1 MTSSQ
6 TFDTYARY
14 REALLEALGQATQ
27 SIVIFDPDLRNT
39 GLESP
44 EGISA
49 LESFCLRVRVE
60 ESLRIAV
67 HSASY
72 IERNCPRLLNLVSR
86 FGHRM
91 QIRITSS
98 AFRSIEQPFMI
109 VDGVHLVTRFHR
121 DNPRG
126 KVCIDDAQ
134 SAFALLSQFES
145 LWAAAQR
152 GPSGIP
158 LGI

>member
-1 MTSSQ
+1 MTSTQ

-14 REALLEALGQATQ
+14 REALLETLGRAAQN
-27 SIVIFDPDLRNT
+27 IVIFEPDLRNT
-39 GLESP
+39 GLESL
-44 EGISA
+44 EGIGV
-49 LESFCLRVRVE
+49 LESFCLRARVE

-67 HSASY
+67 HSASH
-72 IERNCPRLLNLVSR
+72 IERDCPRLLNLASR

-98 AFRSIEQPFMI
+98 AFRSLEQPFAI
-109 VDGVHLVTRFHR
+109 ADGVHLVSRFHP

-134 SAFALLSQFES
+134 SSFALLSQFES